1 MNNELNMNKE
11 QCEVVKNVAEERIM
25 FGKETIITEECKED
39 GKIIK
44 TTTVKRE
51 FEASGL
57 LEIVAIITIGIVSL
71 AFIMYL
77 SSL

>member
-11 QCEVVKNVAEERIM
+11 QEVTKNIEEERIM
-25 FGKETIITEECKED
+25 FGKKTIITEECKED

-51 FEASGL
+51 FESNGL
-57 LEIVAIITIGIVSL
+57 FDIVTIVTIGIISL
-71 AFIMYL
+71 AFIIYL

>member
-11 QCEVVKNVAEERIM
+11 QCKEERII
-25 FGKETIITEECKED
+25 FSKETITTEECKED

-51 FEASGL
+51 FESSGL
-57 LEIVAIITIGIVSL
+57 FDIVTIITIGIVSL
-71 AFIMYL
+71 AFILYL